1 MNVIKRNGSE
11 VLFEPNKISEAISK
25 ANKEME
31 GKDKLAED
39 VILQIQNSITSKCEG
54 MNRSVSVEDIQDMVE
69 RALYEHKMYKL
80 MKSYMI
86 YRYQRSLLRKK
97 NTTDDTIL
105 SLLDDSNEEIKQ
117 ENSNKNSTIISVQR
131 DYMAGEVSKDLC
143 RRVLFPDT
151 INKAHDEGLIHQH
164 DRDYIA
170 AREHNCDLIDLKDML
185 ENGTCISGT
194 YIETPKS
201 FSTACNVATQVI
213 AQVASSQYGGCTFSL
228 AHLVPFIDVSRQKI
242 KADVV
247 EEVTLIIEASG
258 TDKTF
263 DEFKDLIDTITEK
276 RLMKEIKN
284 GIQTIQY
291 QLVTLQTTNGQAPF
305 VSMAL
310 YLNEIPETEE
320 RQRKDFLIAVEEVLK
335 QRTAGIKNEQG
346 VPVTIAFP
354 KLLYFL
360 QEDNYKPGTKYW
372 YLTQLAARCNVKRL
386 VPDYISEKKML
397 EYKIDKNG
405 NGNAYPCMGCRSFL
419 TPYIDPE
426 TGKPKYYG
434 RFNVG
439 VVTINLPDVALSAIK
454 ELSADWPES
463 KDIDHPVDIHAII
476 DKLDFE
482 DIKNKFFEILDTRL
496 ELCHSALQLRH
507 KRLRGTKSDVAP
519 ILWQHGA
526 LARLK
531 KGETIDKLLFNGYS
545 TISLGYC
552 GLYETVYA
560 MTGKSHT
567 DESVK
572 DFAKSIMQ
580 ALNDACN
587 KWKEAEHIDYS
598 LYGTPLESVTYKFAK
613 TLQTRFG
620 FIENVTNHNYLTNSY
635 HVVVRE
641 EIDAFTKLKF
651 ESEFQK
657 LSPGGAISYIEVP
670 DMANNIQ
677 ALEQVISYI
686 YDNIMYAEINTKSDY
701 CQKCGFTG
709 EIQIKSDKNKKLFWQ
724 CPNCGN
730 TDQNTMNVARRT
742 CGLTNR

>member
-1 MNVIKRNGSE
+1 
-11 VLFEPNKISEAISK
+11 
-25 ANKEME
+25 
-31 GKDKLAED
+31 
-39 VILQIQNSITSKCEG
+39 
-54 MNRSVSVEDIQDMVE
+54 
-69 RALYEHKMYKL
+69 
-80 MKSYMI
+80 
-86 YRYQRSLLRKK
+86 
-97 NTTDDTIL
+97 
-105 SLLDDSNEEIKQ
+105 
-117 ENSNKNSTIISVQR
+117 
-131 DYMAGEVSKDLC
+131 
-143 RRVLFPDT
+143 
-151 INKAHDEGLIHQH
+151 
-164 DRDYIA
+164 
-170 AREHNCDLIDLKDML
+170 
-185 ENGTCISGT
+185 
-194 YIETPKS
+194 
-201 FSTACNVATQVI
+201 
-213 AQVASSQYGGCTFSL
+213 
-228 AHLVPFIDVSRQKI
+228 
-242 KADVV
+242 
-247 EEVTLIIEASG
+247 
-258 TDKTF
+258 
-263 DEFKDLIDTITEK
+263 
-276 RLMKEIKN
+276 
-284 GIQTIQY
+284 
-291 QLVTLQTTNGQAPF
+291 
-305 VSMAL
+305 MAL

-434 RFNVG
+434 RFNSG

-463 KDIDHPVDIHAII
+463 KDIDHPVDIHTII

-531 KGETIDKLLFNGYS
+531 KGETIDKLLYNGYS

-613 TLQTRFG
+613 TLQSRFG

-709 EIQIKSDKNKKLFWQ
+709 EIQIKSDENKKLYWQ